1 MLRLRTAKEV
11 GQSNWFEVEPGKSL
25 SGLCEDTDYI
35 ITLDITHGTRLY
47 IDDVELR
54 PSASGE
60 FQWRPNFYAGRVIAE
75 VTLLGGGRK
84 QYWLDVSP
92 TKQKSSEPQ
101 FEEMVTA
108 IREFDTRLLGGA
120 SAAVMG
126 FGREGQAGLFSND
139 ILLSRVRAHGGS
151 FLDAVDSISRAPHLS
166 ISADSQVLPLSRIQK
181 LHPSALH
188 DRRLVAL
195 ATGNSVHADAFQ
207 TIQLR
212 SVTSSP
218 TFDTPANQT
227 LLALLK
233 RFRATVVMLREKVE
247 TGSLG
252 IQTEDQDLRVEHRLH
267 ALDELETRAGKLI
280 LGRPF
285 SETSKAQTSSS
296 GLTQIAAQPNYSKA
310 YRLGSRA
317 LALGVDGADQ
327 SDDLHV
333 ANSWG
338 IYETWCYLAVLEC
351 INGLVGGKLRTTQL
365 SAVSA
370 QLAYSAA
377 IDTSCSLEVLFQA
390 TFPSI
395 SPSQGRLGYSISK
408 KRIPDIVLISKIGN
422 TVQSIILDS
431 KWRSG
436 KENVLDAM
444 QSAHIYHDSLRVDNQ
459 PPSSCILLFP
469 GNDTVPE
476 LEQEEYISAHGVGAI
491 SNFNIGMPG
500 LEQLRNILCSLLTIQ
515 TK

>member
-1 MLRLRTAKEV
+1 MLRLRTAKGT
-11 GQSNWFEVEPGKSL
+11 GQSNWLEIEPGKSL
-25 SGLCEDTDYI
+25 SGLSEDTDYI

-60 FQWRPNFYAGRVIAE
+60 FKWRPSFYAGRVIAE
-75 VTLLGGGRK
+75 ATLLGGGS
-84 QYWLDVSP
+84 QHYWLEVSP
-92 TKQKSSEPQ
+92 TTQKSSESQ
-101 FEEMVTA
+101 FEGMVSA

-126 FGREGQAGLFSND
+126 FGREGQAGLLSDD
-139 ILLSRVRAHGGS
+139 IQLSRVRAHGGR
-151 FLDAVDSISRAPHLS
+151 FLDAVDSIARAPHLS
-166 ISADSQVLPLSRIQK
+166 ISANSQVLPLSRIRK
-181 LHPSALH
+181 LHPSALL

-195 ATGNSVHADAFQ
+195 ATGNTVHADAFQ

-218 TFDTPANQT
+218 TFDTPANQK

-233 RFRATVVMLREKVE
+233 RFRATVLMLREKVE

-252 IQTEDQDLRVEHRLH
+252 IPTEEQDLRIEHRLH
-267 ALDELETRAGKLI
+267 VLDELETRTSKLI

-310 YRLGSRA
+310 YRLGSRS

-338 IYETWCYLAVLEC
+338 IYETWCYLTVLEC
-351 INGLVGGKLRTTQL
+351 INGLVGGKLRATQP

-370 QLAYSAA
+370 KLAFSAV
-377 IDTSCSLEVLFQA
+377 ISKSCTLEILFQA
-390 TFPSI
+390 NFPSI
-395 SPSQGRLGYSISK
+395 NPSQGRLGYSISK
-408 KRIPDIVLISKIGN
+408 MRIPDIVLISKIDN
-422 TVQSIILDS
+422 TVQSMILDA

-444 QSAHIYHDSLRVDNQ
+444 QSAHIYHDSLRVDQ
-459 PPSSCILLFP
+459 LPPSSCLLLFP

-476 LEQEEYISAHGVGAI
+476 LEQKDYISTHGVGAL

-500 LEQLRNILCSLLTIQ
+500 LEQLKNILSSWLPIG
-515 TK
+515 KY